1 MFVAEKA
8 KEKQKEV
15 VVVTTKA
22 VKCSYG
28 LFLDNDHNTD
38 PMVVVNV
45 DQKEQ
50 SVVFKNIKILCE
62 WCQRLVFDSDAV
74 CQKSCKMCHEKQILG
89 LDFLLSFPNTL
100 FVPLLK
106 SPEAQVYQV
115 IVQPF
120 FFVWH

>member
-45 DQKEQ
+45 DRKEQ